1 MLISIYLFFASFRSI
16 LANFIKT
23 RCMVTSPSCS
33 SELEFPRVI
42 LLAMDSFALQ
52 MIGVDE
58 YERSKQIMML
68 ENIKIARILLS
79 LNETILK
86 LMETHDAFMIV
97 CPKRVQLRVSWRD
110 SQCPKWNKHPC
121 LHKNITTLRKS

>member
-68 ENIKIARILLS
+68 ENIIARILLS